1 MSYGDGFGYGNGF
14 TGGAGF
20 GGYGSVMEPGASVW
34 LCKFYFLK
42 FFKCKLFTNRIIL
55 LYLEFFIRLVLMR
68 LLNRRR
74 SFDDLRQ

>member
-34 LCKFYFLK
+34 LCKFYFLI
-42 FFKCKLFTNRIIL
+42 F
-55 LYLEFFIRLVLMR
+55 
-68 LLNRRR
+68 LNAN
-74 SFDDLRQ
+74 SFGKSLS